1 MDKLVK
7 NLLGLAVILALFL
20 LVFAAFWYVA
30 VYSRSILPERTFA
43 VTGEGEVVTVPDVAE
58 FTYITVTEGELD
70 LDVLQEANAGKINK
84 ANSFV
89 KESGVDE
96 KDIKTT
102 SYSIT
107 PRYQY
112 YRCDLL
118 ANGEPCPP
126 REIVGYAVRQSVSV
140 KVRDFSVVGDI
151 LSGVVERGVN
161 SISGLS
167 FSIDDLT
174 EARNEARKEA
184 MKKAR
189 DKAKAIAKAGG
200 FGVGR
205 LISVRE
211 NNTSPYQPVFRA
223 DFAEA
228 SVGGGV
234 PSVEPGSEEVRV
246 NVTLT
251 YEIR

>member
-1 MDKLVK
+1 MNTQIK
-7 NLLGLAVILALFL
+7 NYLGLAVILVLFL
-20 LVFAAFWYVA
+20 LAFAVFWYVA
-30 VYSRSILPERTFA
+30 AYSRSILPERSFA
-43 VTGEGEVVTVPDVAE
+43 VTGEGEVVVVPDVAN
-58 FTYITVTEGELD
+58 FTYTTVTEGELD
-70 LDVLQEANAGKINK
+70 LDVLQEANAEKINK

-107 PRYQY
+107 PKYQY
-112 YRCDLL
+112 YRCKE
-118 ANGEPCPP
+118 GPCPP
-126 REIVGYAVRQSVSV
+126 PEIVGYAVRQSVSV
-140 KVRDFSVVGDI
+140 KVRDFSVVGEI

-167 FSIDDLT
+167 FSIDDPT
-174 EARNEARKEA
+174 EAQNEARKEA

-189 DKAKAIAKAGG
+189 DKAKAVAKAGG
-200 FGVGR
+200 FGIGK

-211 NNTSPYQPVFRA
+211 SGVSPYQPVFRA
-223 DFAEA
+223 SFAED
-228 SVGGGV
+228 SIGGAV
-234 PSVEPGSEEVRV
+234 PTVEPGSEEVRV

>member
-1 MDKLVK
+1 MNTQIK

-20 LVFAAFWYVA
+20 LVFAVFWYVA

-43 VTGEGEVVTVPDVAE
+43 VTGEGEVVVVPDVAE
-58 FTYITVTEGELD
+58 FTYTTVTEGELD
-70 LDVLQEANAGKINK
+70 LDILQEVNAEKINK

-112 YRCDLL
+112 YRCEE
-118 ANGEPCPP
+118 GPCPP
-126 REIVGYAVRQSVSV
+126 PEIVGYAVRQSVSV
-140 KVRDFSVVGDI
+140 KVRDFSVVGEI
-151 LSGVVERGVN
+151 LSGVVGRGVN

-167 FSIDDLT
+167 FSIDDPT
-174 EARNEARKEA
+174 EARNEAREEA

-189 DKAKAIAKAGG
+189 DKAKAVAKAGG
-200 FGVGR
+200 FGIGK
-205 LISVRE
+205 LISVSE
-211 NNTSPYQPVFRA
+211 SGVSPYQPVFRSS
-223 DFAEA
+223 FAEA
-228 SVGGGV
+228 SVGGSV
-234 PSVEPGSEEVRV
+234 PSVEPGSEEIRV
-246 NVTLT
+246 NVTLV